1 MRSGG
6 PTSPSMAAGWQ
17 PSSPAAPEPSS
28 ATTAPPSSGASY
40 EVDFFWPDLGL
51 VVETDGL
58 RYHRT
63 PAQQAR
69 DRLRDQAHTAA
80 GLTGLR
86 FTHAQVRFSPDHV
99 AKTLAAVASRLRP
112 EEGRATALPGP
123 LRPKG
128 ASRPVARLT
137 RRRPGF
143 KGSDRD
149 RRSGRSR
156 GPGV

>member
-63 PAQQAR
+63 PAQQTR
-69 DRLRDQAHTAA
+69 DRERDQAQTAA
-80 GLTGLR
+80 GLTPLR
-86 FTHAQVRFSPDHV
+86 FTHEQVAFEPTRVEATLGRV
-99 AKTLAAVASRLRP
+99 A
-112 EEGRATALPGP
+112 
-123 LRPKG
+123 
-128 ASRPVARLT
+128 ARL
-137 RRRPGF
+137 
-143 KGSDRD
+143 
-149 RRSGRSR
+149 R
-156 GPGV
+156 GPGSPPAGDA